1 MITTQNRFCSLH
13 FLLQCVESTPLH
25 LLPMAAHGTIHDN
38 NASLRIS
45 GGSSTLFLYIFPL
58 KRFGNQADA
67 LPYMQLGGKKKQS
80 VWPNDKAFPSGGKDC
95 GFKSRLGLLFSFLLF
110 FIPIPFLQL
119 IAFSVKMKNEKSAQ
133 NPMGGNQTL
142 GRIAHST
149 GLNMISQVNPLS
161 ASHI

>member
-1 MITTQNRFCSLH
+1 
-13 FLLQCVESTPLH
+13 
-25 LLPMAAHGTIHDN
+25 
-38 NASLRIS
+38 
-45 GGSSTLFLYIFPL
+45 
-58 KRFGNQADA
+58 
-67 LPYMQLGGKKKQS
+67 MQLGGKKKQS

-95 GFKSRLGLLFSFLLF
+95 GFKSRLGLLFSFLPFSL
-110 FIPIPFLQL
+110 PIPFCTFVLFCMQ
-119 IAFSVKMKNEKSAQ
+119 IRSEGNAQ

>member
-13 FLLQCVESTPLH
+13 FLPLCVESAPLH
-25 LLPMAAHGTIHDN
+25 LLPMAAHDTIHDN

-110 FIPIPFLQL
+110 SIPIPFCSLL
-119 IAFSVKMKNEKSAQ
+119 
-133 NPMGGNQTL
+133 
-142 GRIAHST
+142 
-149 GLNMISQVNPLS
+149 LS
-161 ASHI
+161 L

>member
-1 MITTQNRFCSLH
+1 MITTPSRRIPLN
-13 FLLQCVESTPLH
+13 FLPQRVESAPLH

-45 GGSSTLFLYIFPL
+45 GGSSTLLLYIFPL

-110 FIPIPFLQL
+110 SIPIPFCSLL
-119 IAFSVKMKNEKSAQ
+119 
-133 NPMGGNQTL
+133 
-142 GRIAHST
+142 
-149 GLNMISQVNPLS
+149 LS
-161 ASHI
+161 L

>member
-1 MITTQNRFCSLH
+1 
-13 FLLQCVESTPLH
+13 
-25 LLPMAAHGTIHDN
+25 MAAHGTIHDN

-95 GFKSRLGLLFSFLLF
+95 GFKSRLGLLFSFLPFSL
-110 FIPIPFLQL
+110 PIPFLQL

-133 NPMGGNQTL
+133 NPMGDNQTL